1 MPWGPAHGKTRRRAN
16 PRGSSDRPYLLAMP
30 NANVNGTR
38 LHYEDTGGAG
48 PAIVF
53 SHGLLWSCRM
63 FDAQVVAL
71 QAAGYRCIAYDHRG
85 QGQSED
91 DSARAISIETVT
103 EDAAALIEQLEVG
116 PCHFAGLSMGGFVGM
131 RLAARRPHLLRSL
144 ILLETSAEAEPKE
157 NVLKYTRLNWTWRLL
172 GPSLIV
178 KPVMQVMFGGPFLS
192 DARRAAE
199 RRHWEAQLRA
209 NRRSIW
215 RAVNGVIERAPI
227 AGELG
232 KIRCP
237 TTIIVGEE
245 DRATVPA
252 KSERIAAAIAGST
265 LVKIPRAGHSSSI
278 EEGEL
283 VTAAIRAHL
292 DRVR

>member
-1 MPWGPAHGKTRRRAN
+1 
-16 PRGSSDRPYLLAMP
+16 MP

-38 LHYEDTGGAG
+38 LHHEDTGGPG
-48 PAIVF
+48 PVVVF

-85 QGQSED
+85 QGQSD
-91 DSARAISIETVT
+91 DDRARAISIETVY
-103 EDAAALIEQLEVG
+103 EDAAALIEHLKVG

-192 DARRAAE
+192 EATRAAE
-199 RRHWEAQLRA
+199 RQHWEAQLRA

-215 RAVNGVIERAPI
+215 RAVNGVVERA
-227 AGELG
+227 AVVDELG
-232 KIRCP
+232 AIACP
-237 TTIIVGEE
+237 ATVIVGEE

-252 KSERIAAAIAGST
+252 KSERIVAGIRGAR
-265 LVKIPRAGHSSSI
+265 LVQIPRAGHSSTI
-278 EEGEL
+278 EEPAL
-283 VTAAIRAHL
+283 VTEAIQQHL
-292 DRVR
+292 MRLA